1 MDDRQWSCRDWQAI
15 HDHMPGKPVTLR
27 VTGECEVND
36 TSYTLSLR
44 RHEPQGINPKDLLL
58 DLVTEQAEIGNDAL
72 TTRPVEYTEETVFE
86 YDTVTVIGYGTT
98 EVQCVH

>member
-1 MDDRQWSCRDWQAI
+1 MEDRQWSCRDWQAI

-27 VTGECEVND
+27 VTGDCEVAN
-36 TSYTLSLR
+36 TRYTLRLV

-58 DLVTEQAEIGNDAL
+58 DLLADSEAVGNDVI
-72 TTRPVEYTEETVFE
+72 TVRTPEYVEETEFE